1 MATENFK
8 LGKEVRLYVATTASP
23 TNDAGFALV
32 ENENE
37 IELKW
42 SVDDEEIATKSGG
55 KVSTDGLE
63 SYELTFTV
71 NEVFTDAGFVAL
83 YGAKNKSWKYQLR
96 ENVAG
101 VQKVWIEGSFR
112 LTELSGKAGAS
123 GVREYTGT
131 LKKAGLITDN
141 GTSPR
146 ALNPSA

>member
-8 LGKEVRLYVATTASP
+8 LGKDVRLWVATSATP
-23 TNDAGFALV
+23 TNDSGYALV

-63 SYELTFTV
+63 TYEITFTV
-71 NEVFTDAGFVAL
+71 NEVFTDAGFASL
-83 YGAKNKSWKYQLR
+83 YGAKNKSWNYQLR
-96 ENVAG
+96 EASG
-101 VQKVWIEGSFR
+101 VWIEGKFR

-131 LKKAGLITDN
+131 LKKAGNITDN
-141 GTSPR
+141 GATPR
-146 ALNPSA
+146 ALGTS

>member
-1 MATENFK
+1 MATENFV
-8 LGKEVRLYVATTASP
+8 LGKEVRLYVATTANPS
-23 TNDAGFALV
+23 NDSGYALV

-63 SYELTFTV
+63 TYELTFTV
-71 NEVFTDAGFVAL
+71 NEVFEDAGFASL
-83 YGAKNKSWKYQLR
+83 YGAKNKSWKYQVR
-96 ENVAG
+96 EMVDG

-131 LKKAGLITDN
+131 LKKAGNIIDN
-141 GTSPR
+141 GAAPR
-146 ALNPSA
+146 ALTA